1 MRTKLFKPELK
12 LDFDDAIVSFVEGYE
27 SNEHLPELK
36 VAVLSDK
43 AQSQYRS
50 ITVFGQEA
58 LEDLNE
64 ELDEWGLAN
73 LQEGLPIASP
83 YAAIYGFEPEPL
95 DDDEDEIFL

>member
-1 MRTKLFKPELK
+1 MKTKLFKPELK
-12 LDFDDAIVSFVEGYE
+12 LDFDDSIVSFVDSYE

-36 VAVLSDK
+36 VALISDK

-58 LEDLNE
+58 LENLNE
-64 ELDEWGLAN
+64 ELEDWGLVN
-73 LQEGLPIASP
+73 LQEGLPITSP

-95 DDDEDEIFL
+95 DDDEDDIF

>member
-1 MRTKLFKPELK
+1 MKTKLFKPELK
-12 LDFDDAIVSFVEGYE
+12 LDFDDAIVSFVENYE

-64 ELDEWGLAN
+64 EMEDWNLVN
-73 LQEGLPIASP
+73 LQPAHSVSSP

>member
-1 MRTKLFKPELK
+1 MKTKLFKPELK
-12 LDFDDAIVSFVEGYE
+12 LDFDDEIISFVENYE

-58 LEDLNE
+58 LDDLNE
-64 ELDEWGLAN
+64 ELEEWGLTN
-73 LQEGLPIASP
+73 LLEGLPIASP
-83 YAAIYGFEPEPL
+83 YAAIYGFEPEL
-95 DDDEDEIFL
+95 QRDDEDEIFL

>member
-50 ITVFGQEA
+50 ITIFGQEA
-58 LEDLNE
+58 FDDLNE
-64 ELDEWGLAN
+64 EMEDWNLVN
-73 LQEGLPIASP
+73 LQQGLPNASP
-83 YAAIYGFEPEPL
+83 YAAIYGFEPEPQY
-95 DDDEDEIFL
+95 DDEDEIFL